1 MGTDIDQEA
10 FGEDDYSRFAER
22 LEECLSTL
30 GQLLD
35 RPGFGAG
42 PATVGAE
49 LELFLVDRAG
59 RPLPHNQ
66 AIRAAVADPRVAVE
80 LDRFNLEL
88 NASPVPLAGRP
99 FAALGGELNVLLDR
113 VADAAKDHGGRL
125 ALIGILP
132 TLNQADLGPGMVT
145 DVPRYRALN
154 AGLRRL
160 RQDPFRIR
168 VSGEDPLELASQD
181 VTLEG
186 ANSSFQIHLRV
197 NPAAFAR
204 TYNAVQLATAPA
216 LAVSGNS
223 PIFLGH
229 RLWEE
234 TRIAV
239 FKQTVD
245 DRQRNGPRRQL
256 ARTALGTGWLRGGAL
271 ELFAES
277 VRLHQPLLPAWR
289 QAPPSPPGDPGPPG
303 GVSGQQAPPLDEL
316 RLHQGTVWRW
326 NRAIYDPT
334 SGGHLRIEMRA
345 LPTGP
350 TMIDMLANA
359 AFLVGLSL
367 WLAGQ
372 DPQWTYALPFER
384 ADHGFYRAAKHGLSA
399 QLSWPA
405 GHRDQVRTLP
415 AAKLVAELVPAAR
428 QGLLQADVA
437 RAEADTLLGVISARA
452 ACGQTGAAWQRATLA
467 AAERRHDRQRALA
480 VMLDRYLQCAETG
493 LPVHTW
499 PVAREVG

>member
-1 MGTDIDQEA
+1 MGTDIAQEA
-10 FGEDDYSRFAER
+10 FDEGDYLRFAER
-22 LEECLSTL
+22 LEECLSAL
-30 GQLLD
+30 GKLLD
-35 RPGFGAG
+35 RPGFGVG

-49 LELFLVDRAG
+49 LELFLIDGAA

-66 AIRAAVADPRVAVE
+66 TIRAAVADPRVTVE

-88 NASPVPLAGRP
+88 NASPVQLAGQP

-113 VADAAKDHGGRL
+113 VADATKDHAGRL

-132 TLNQADLGPGMVT
+132 TLSQADLGPSMMT
-145 DVPRYRALN
+145 DTPRYRALS

-160 RQDPFRIR
+160 RRDPSCIRIA
-168 VSGEDPLELASQD
+168 GEDPLELASED

-186 ANSSFQIHLRV
+186 ANSSFQLHLRV
-197 NPAAFAR
+197 DPADFTR
-204 TYNAVQLATAPA
+204 TYNAVQLATAPV

-223 PIFLGH
+223 PTFLGH

-234 TRIAV
+234 TRIAA
-239 FKQTVD
+239 FKQAVD
-245 DRQRNGPRRQL
+245 DRQRHGPRRQL
-256 ARTALGTGWLRGGAL
+256 ARTALGTGWLRGGPL

-277 VRLHQPLLPAWR
+277 VRQHQPLLPAWR
-289 QAPPSPPGDPGPPG
+289 QTPQPAPGDPRLPG
-303 GVSGQQAPPLDEL
+303 GSSGQQAPPLDEL

-345 LPTGP
+345 LPAGP

-359 AFLVGLSL
+359 AFLIGLSL

-372 DPQWTYALPFER
+372 DPHWTYALPFER
-384 ADHGFYRAAKHGLSA
+384 ADHGFYRAAQYGLSA

-405 GHRDQVRTLP
+405 RHRDQMRTLP

-428 QGLLQADVA
+428 QGLLQAGVA
-437 RAEADTLLGVISARA
+437 PAEADMLLDVISARA

-467 AAERRHDRQRALA
+467 AAERRHDRQRALT
-480 VMLDRYLQCAETG
+480 VMLDRYLQYAETG

-499 PVAREVG
+499 PVASPAR